1 MRRAI
6 LVLLMLMAWSLK
18 IPSPAIADQGAPS
31 KQPNFLIAFAD
42 DWGRFASIYASIDRY
57 PELQRLVRT
66 PNFDRIA
73 ARGVLFRSA
82 FVSAPSCTP
91 CRSALLS
98 GQHFWRTGQGAIL
111 QGAVWDP
118 SIPSF
123 PHLLHDAG
131 YCIGETFKVW
141 SPGKPGD
148 APFGGGKFAFEKTG
162 GRFNQFSE
170 SVTKEL
176 RAGGDAESFKKKLV
190 DLAVANFDSF
200 LQSCPDEKPFCYWF
214 GPTNVHRK
222 WVRGSGKEL
231 WGYDPDEF
239 RGKLPP
245 FLPDVPEVREDLAD
259 YFGEIAAWDM
269 ALGGLLEKLEQAGE
283 LESTWI
289 IVSGD
294 HGPPGFPHGKCNL
307 YDFGA
312 SVSLAICGP
321 GLPGGRVCDD
331 LISLTDIA
339 PTLLEASGL
348 NRPETM
354 TGNSLVA
361 LLHSNRSGHIEPQRD
376 AVFIGRER
384 HVESARADFS
394 PYPQRAIRTHD
405 FLYIVNFKPERW
417 PLGDPYR
424 LDGDNPPT
432 NTEVTETT
440 RVTLPDEDAGP
451 TKAWMVA
458 HRNDPSWKPYFERA
472 YGKRPRE
479 ELYDLRRDPYQMT
492 NVATHPQYE
501 ADRERLAKR
510 LMDELQRTGDPRVV
524 DQGRYFENP
533 PLSGPVE

>member
-1 MRRAI
+1 
-6 LVLLMLMAWSLK
+6 MLMAWSMK
-18 IPSPAIADQGAPS
+18 IPNPSIADQSAPS
-31 KQPNFLIAFAD
+31 RKPNFLIAFAD
-42 DWGRFASIYASIDRY
+42 DWGRFASIYASIDRH

-123 PHLLHDAG
+123 PHLLQDAG

-170 SVTKEL
+170 SLTKEL
-176 RAGGDAESFKKKLV
+176 RQGGNVESLKKKLV

-200 LQSCPDEKPFCYWF
+200 LQSCPDKKPFCYWF

-239 RGKLPP
+239 QGKLPP

-339 PTLLEASGL
+339 PTLLEASGID
-348 NRPETM
+348 RPETM
-354 TGNSLVA
+354 TGKSLVS
-361 LLHSNRSGHIEPQRD
+361 LLQSHQSGRIEPQRD

-384 HVESARADFS
+384 HVESARADYS

-405 FLYIVNFKPERW
+405 FLYIFNFKPERW

-458 HRNDPSWKPYFERA
+458 HRNDPTWKSTFERA

-479 ELYDLRRDPYQMT
+479 ELYDLLRDPYQMT
-492 NVATHPQYE
+492 NVATDPLYA
-501 ADRERLAKR
+501 ADREGLEKR
-510 LMDELQRTGDPRVV
+510 LMDELNRTGDPRVIN
-524 DQGRYFENP
+524 DGHYFENP
-533 PLSGPVE
+533 PLSGPVSGTTE

>member
-1 MRRAI
+1 MRIAI
-6 LVLLMLMAWSLK
+6 VFLLMLMAGSMTRANQ
-18 IPSPAIADQGAPS
+18 STAAQGAS
-31 KQPNFLIAFAD
+31 TKKPNFLIAFAD

-57 PELQRLVRT
+57 GELQRLVRT

-98 GQHFWRTGQGAIL
+98 GQHFWRTGRGAIL

-118 SIPSF
+118 AIPSF
-123 PHLLHDAG
+123 PHLLKDAG

-141 SPGKPGD
+141 SPGTPGD

-170 SVTKEL
+170 SVTKDL
-176 RAGGDAESFKKKLV
+176 RAGGDVEPFKKKIV
-190 DLAVANFDSF
+190 DLAVANFDEF
-200 LQSCPDEKPFCYWF
+200 LQRRPPEQPFCYWF

-231 WGYDPDEF
+231 WGYNPDDF
-239 RGKLPP
+239 QGKLPP

-269 ALGGLLEKLEQAGE
+269 ALGGLLEKLERAGE
-283 LESTWI
+283 LDSTWI
-289 IVSGD
+289 VVSGD

-339 PTLLEASGL
+339 PTLLEASGID
-348 NRPETM
+348 RPETM
-354 TGNSLVA
+354 TGMSLVA
-361 LLHSNRSGHIEPQRD
+361 LLQSHQSGRIEPQRD

-384 HVESARADFS
+384 HVESARADYS

-432 NTEVTETT
+432 DTEVAETT

-451 TKAWMVA
+451 TKAWMVS
-458 HRNDPSWKPYFERA
+458 HRNDPPWKPYFERA

-479 ELYDLRRDPYQMT
+479 ELYDLRQDPYQMN
-492 NVATHPQYE
+492 NVAPDPQY
-501 ADRERLAKR
+501 AAERDQLEKR
-510 LMDELQRTGDPRVV
+510 LMEELLSTGDPRVI

-533 PLSGPVE
+533 PLSGPVK